1 MAISRDVAG
10 QLELLLRPIRRQ
22 LSNMISR
29 VTVQV
34 TDDGGGGQSLQVGA
48 HQGEDIENAEHVHPY
63 GFTSHPLPGAEGVDI
78 FPGGDRGHP
87 LIVAIGD
94 RRYRPSGKPAG
105 HVAIYHYTGAIIEFS
120 ELGDVV
126 VTPAPGRD
134 VLLGSDAAT
143 DRVARASDLQALA
156 DEIQAAVNGAGYGAA
171 LKAAL
176 AALYGGAGWPQ
187 VTARTKSE

>member
-1 MAISRDVAG
+1 MAISKDVAG

-34 TDDGGGGQSLQVGA
+34 TDDGGGGQALQVGA
-48 HQGEDIENAEHVHPY
+48 HSGEDIEDAEHVHPY
-63 GFTSHPLPGAEGVDI
+63 GFTSHPLPGAEGVGI

-105 HVAIYHYTGAIIEFS
+105 HVALYHYTGAIIEFT

-126 VTPAPGRD
+126 VTPATGRQ
-134 VLLGSDAAT
+134 VLLGSDAASLPPAT
-143 DRVARASDLQALA
+143 AADLEELRGVIAGA
-156 DEIQAAVNGAGYGAA
+156 ANGDAIPAAVLALGPYLGA
-171 LKAAL
+171 
-176 AALYGGAGWPQ
+176 
-187 VTARTKSE
+187 TKVKLE